1 METPGWAQ
9 VLTLFIN
16 WVATNNCYLSLLGF
30 AGFSKLIQ
38 LVTSTNSAFLSYFY
52 QNYKAQ

>member
-1 METPGWAQ
+1 
-9 VLTLFIN
+9 
-16 WVATNNCYLSLLGF
+16 VATNNCYLSLLGF

-52 QNYKAQ
+52 KHSNHPQYSQMTSTGGFTAP